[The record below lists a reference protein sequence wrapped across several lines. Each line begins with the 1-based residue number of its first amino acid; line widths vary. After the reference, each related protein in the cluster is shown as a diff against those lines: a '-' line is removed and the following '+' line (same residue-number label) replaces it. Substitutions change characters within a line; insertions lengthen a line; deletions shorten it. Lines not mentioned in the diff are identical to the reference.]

1 MEVEQQDHQSRAE
14 TIAGQNDRFRQTFG
28 ADFTIP
34 GRVVVTAGV
43 EAKGGLFLQKLMV
56 AVMGFDDFN
65 EGNDPHGLRDF
76 GIVTIDGARVYW
88 KLDLFD
94 PSYEWGAEDPAN
106 PARTRRVLTL
116 LLPEEY

>member
-1 MEVEQQDHQSRAE
+1 MQAEQQDQCRAE
-14 TIAGQNDRFRQTFG
+14 TIARQNDRFRQTFG

-43 EAKGGLFLQKLMV
+43 EAKGGAFLQKLMV
-56 AVMGFDDFN
+56 AVMGFDAFTED
-65 EGNDPHGLRDF
+65 NDPFQQHDF
-76 GIVTIDGARVYW
+76 GSVEINGTKVWFKI
-88 KLDLFD
+88 DLFD
-94 PSYEWGAEDPAN
+94 PSYKWGAEDPAN

>member
-1 MEVEQQDHQSRAE
+1 MEVEQQDQCRDE
-14 TIAGQNDRFRQTFG
+14 TIARQNDRFRQTFG

-43 EAKGGLFLQKLMV
+43 EAKGGALLQKLMV
-56 AVMGFDDFN
+56 AVVGFDDFS
-65 EGNDPHGLRDF
+65 EDNDPYGLRDF
-76 GIVTIDGARVYW
+76 GIVTIDGIKVYW
-88 KLDLFD
+88 KLDLYD